1 MPTSDTRDQT
11 FKMGAGEKVASSG
24 KEVKNGNLF
33 DTFASTPLKH
43 TACNKQW
50 LVETRKNFSGTDLIL
65 MIVSLITY
73 VLDTVTGKQL
83 LSTESELSVMFNLK
97 WPKLFQA
104 FSVNF
109 TLIFFMSVFI
119 QSFHISTCI
128 NYAY

>member
-24 KEVKNGNLF
+24 KGEVKNVNPC
-33 DTFASTPLKH
+33 DFASTPLKH

-73 VLDTVTGKQL
+73 VLDTVTGKQQQQ
-83 LSTESELSVMFNLK
+83 K
-97 WPKLFQA
+97 PKTALPVAVPLPRHWYGVVIKKFRP
-104 FSVNF
+104 
-109 TLIFFMSVFI
+109 
-119 QSFHISTCI
+119 
-128 NYAY
+128 